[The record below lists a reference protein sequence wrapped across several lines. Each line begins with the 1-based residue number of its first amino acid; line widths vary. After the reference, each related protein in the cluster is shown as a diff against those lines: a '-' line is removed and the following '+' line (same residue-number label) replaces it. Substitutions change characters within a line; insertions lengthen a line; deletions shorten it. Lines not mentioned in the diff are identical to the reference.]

1 MDKRE
6 FLSALERSLSV
17 LEEDELRDIV
27 SEYEQHIDI
36 KVEKG
41 LTEAEAIADFGSLA
55 ELTGEILE
63 AYHVRADY
71 DAGRREGGRKGARGG
86 QEAPWKNVGAAALE
100 RAKTVGS
107 GAVSGVR
114 WAGHQIFRPFSW
126 LWRRLREL
134 AGRLISGALAEK
146 RDTWAGSESGSGKN
160 GRISPE
166 PEDGRNVGMGLE
178 SGSGRTG
185 SMGLEPGSGRTGG
198 MGLEPGSGRTISMG
212 LEPGNGRTGGMGL
225 EPGTWE
231 DDRAGQEAEGQGYGG
246 VRKTMGAGGMG
257 REAGN
262 CLHGDDGPGLRS
274 TAARPDRRGETGRIF
289 RESRMRQ
296 RIKRKG
302 KRVADNMGKGILWI
316 FRTGAAAIAWAARM
330 VWNGCWILFS
340 LAAAGFGLFSLYGLG
355 VLAVLL
361 IQGYPFIGV
370 TLGCLGLVMCA
381 FSAAVLGTTFLFRTQ
396 NNRAKNRGGRTGQ
409 SRVEQKMR
417 RREDEDPRGGETQG
431 RPRRNRE
438 SDQEAD
444 SWPGTEDQEYGQPEQ
459 EEKPGLRRIG
469 GQEDRRAGRS
479 GKTVMENPG
488 EIPAGDQSVTG
499 EEGQRHA

>member
-71 DAGRREGGRKGARGG
+71 AADKREGGRKGAGGG
-86 QEAPWKNVGAAALE
+86 QDWKNVGAAALE
-100 RAKTVGS
+100 RAKTVGI
-107 GAVSGVR
+107 GAASCIR
-114 WAGHQIFRPFSW
+114 WTGHQLFRPFSW
-126 LWRRLREL
+126 IWRRFWDLAVRMRERPEDDVTE
-134 AGRLISGALAEK
+134 GRKKGGIGL
-146 RDTWAGSESGSGKN
+146 
-160 GRISPE
+160 E
-166 PEDGRNVGMGLE
+166 PEGGKSGGIGLE
-178 SGSGRTG
+178 SEGGKSGG
-185 SMGLEPGSGRTGG
+185 IGR
-198 MGLEPGSGRTISMG
+198 
-212 LEPGNGRTGGMGL
+212 

-231 DDRAGQEAEGQGYGG
+231 DGRAGRESGTREDGRAGLEAEGRGYGSVREAIRDGGPKGIGQEADNY
-246 VRKTMGAGGMG
+246 
-257 REAGN
+257 
-262 CLHGDDGPGLRS
+262 LHGDEGPGLRS
-274 TAARPDRRGETGRIF
+274 TAARPDRRGKTGRIF
-289 RESRMRQ
+289 RESGMRQ

-340 LAAAGFGLFSLYGLG
+340 LGAAVFGLLSLYGLG

-361 IQGYPFIGV
+361 IQGYPLIGV

-381 FSAAVLGTTFLFRTQ
+381 FSAAVLGATFLFRRQ
-396 NNRAKNRGGRTGQ
+396 NNRAKNRGGRMGQ
-409 SRVEQKMR
+409 SRVEQKVR

-431 RPRRNRE
+431 SPRRNRE
-438 SDQEAD
+438 LDQEAD
-444 SWPGTEDQEYGQPEQ
+444 SWPGMEEQESCQPEQ
-459 EEKPGLRRIG
+459 EEKPGVRRIG
-469 GQEDRRAGRS
+469 GQGDRRAGRS
-479 GKTVMENPG
+479 GKTAMENPG

>member
-71 DAGRREGGRKGARGG
+71 AADKREGGRKGAGVG
-86 QEAPWKNVGAAALE
+86 QDWKNVGAAALE
-100 RAKTVGS
+100 RAKTVGI
-107 GAVSGVR
+107 GAASCIR
-114 WAGHQIFRPFSW
+114 WTGHQLFRPFSW
-126 LWRRLREL
+126 LWRRFWDLAVRMRERPEDDVTE
-134 AGRLISGALAEK
+134 GRKKGGIGLEPEGGK
-146 RDTWAGSESGSGKN
+146 SGSI
-160 GRISPE
+160 GRE
-166 PEDGRNVGMGLE
+166 PEGGKSGGIGLE
-178 SGSGRTG
+178 SEGVKSGG
-185 SMGLEPGSGRTGG
+185 IGLEPEGGKSGGIGREPESGKSGG
-198 MGLEPGSGRTISMG
+198 IGRES
-212 LEPGNGRTGGMGL
+212 
-225 EPGTWE
+225 GTWE
-231 DDRAGQEAEGQGYGG
+231 DGRAGLEAEGRGYGS
-246 VRKTMGAGGMG
+246 VREAIRDGGPKGIG
-257 REAGN
+257 READN
-262 CLHGDDGPGLRS
+262 CLHGDDGAGLRRG
-274 TAARPDRRGETGRIF
+274 AVRQDRRGKTGGAF
-289 RESRMRQ
+289 RESGMRQ

-340 LAAAGFGLFSLYGLG
+340 LGAAVFGLLSLYGLG
-355 VLAVLL
+355 ILAVLL
-361 IQGYPFIGV
+361 IQGYPLIGV

-431 RPRRNRE
+431 SPQRNRKL
-438 SDQEAD
+438 DQEAD
-444 SWPGTEDQEYGQPEQ
+444 SWPGMEEQESCQPEQ

-469 GQEDRRAGRS
+469 GQGDRRAGRS
-479 GKTVMENPG
+479 GKTAMENSG